1 MSSLAAL
8 ALAGAGA
15 CARAGGGRAL
25 GPRLHVPQ
33 PLAAGCGVGLPEAQ
47 RHYLFSVMRLRE
59 GGRARLFNADDGE
72 FEAVVDA
79 IGKRECR
86 VSLLSRLRPP
96 PAPEEGGG
104 PTLLFGV
111 LKGARLPTLVEKAT
125 ELGAGALQ
133 PVVCERCAALE
144 GVLTSAREDTY
155 SAASAQRY
163 SLCSLYSSPLHAR
176 GAPSSC
182 VFTLQV
188 RRPVSPPQL

>member
-1 MSSLAAL
+1 
-8 ALAGAGA
+8 
-15 CARAGGGRAL
+15 
-25 GPRLHVPQ
+25 
-33 PLAAGCGVGLPEAQ
+33 
-47 RHYLFSVMRLRE
+47 MRLRE

-133 PVVCERCAALE
+133 PVLCERCAALE
-144 GVLTSAREDTY
+144 GVTNLCLLTSAREDTY
-155 SAASAQRY
+155 SAASAQRD
-163 SLCSLYSSPLHAR
+163 SLC
-176 GAPSSC
+176 
-182 VFTLQV
+182 
-188 RRPVSPPQL
+188 

>member
-1 MSSLAAL
+1 MRCKTPREVATDHLCNKKTRGALAVRRSPIHTCVYMSSLAAL

-86 VSLLSRLRPP
+86 VSLLSR
-96 PAPEEGGG
+96 
-104 PTLLFGV
+104 
-111 LKGARLPTLVEKAT
+111 
-125 ELGAGALQ
+125 
-133 PVVCERCAALE
+133 
-144 GVLTSAREDTY
+144 
-155 SAASAQRY
+155 
-163 SLCSLYSSPLHAR
+163 
-176 GAPSSC
+176 
-182 VFTLQV
+182 
-188 RRPVSPPQL
+188 RR

>member
-133 PVVCERCAALE
+133 PVLCERCAARSLN
-144 GVLTSAREDTY
+144 LDRLSAIATE
-155 SAASAQRY
+155 
-163 SLCSLYSSPLHAR
+163 AR
-176 GAPSSC
+176 AP
-182 VFTLQV
+182 Q
-188 RRPVSPPQL
+188 RRPSRAAG